1 MARGRRTA
9 ECSVSGLARDA
20 LNTERKP
27 AMGPPV
33 RRASWRKNRVAG
45 DAPASQARQVFD
57 GLIKHWN
64 PIAVTR

>member
-1 MARGRRTA
+1 
-9 ECSVSGLARDA
+9 LARDA

-33 RRASWRKNRVAG
+33 RRASWRKNRAAG